1 MNNLNATI
9 YNDTL
14 TAGQVFPRQFIG
26 AYFKII
32 SATGPI
38 NIKANG
44 VDLKGLSAGQGFE
57 KIPFDRLEITDASGA
72 SNTIKY
78 IIATEG
84 FLDGLTG
91 AMQITQ
97 NVPVVSGSFVN
108 NQATVTNASTQIV
121 AANTARK
128 YLYIENNDPTGD
140 IFIGFGAA
148 AVTALNGKKIS
159 PGGFYEFSDVQS
171 TQAIKAIG
179 SLATQS
185 NVVVIEG

>member
-9 YNDTL
+9 YTDTL

-32 SATGPI
+32 SSTGAI
-38 NIKANG
+38 NLKANG
-44 VDLKGLSAGQGFE
+44 VDLKGLTAGQGFE

-97 NVPVVSGSFVN
+97 TVAVQSSSFANTAKTVTSASGSL
-108 NQATVTNASTQIV
+108 I

-128 YLYIENNDPTGD
+128 YLLVQNKDTSGSIYVNFG
-140 IFIGFGAA
+140 GGAA
-148 AVTALNGKKIS
+148 TEGNGILIG
-159 PGGFYEFSDVQS
+159 PGGAYELNANMS
-171 TQAIKAIG
+171 TQGIQAIG
-179 SLATQS
+179 TIPS
-185 NVVVIEG
+185 NANILVVEG

>member
-9 YNDTL
+9 YTDTL
-14 TAGQVFPRQFIG
+14 SSGQVFPRQFIG

-32 SATGPI
+32 SATGPVD
-38 NIKANG
+38 IKANG
-44 VDLKGLSAGQGFE
+44 VNLKGLTAGQGFE

-97 NVPVVSGSFVN
+97 IVPVQSGSFAN
-108 NQATVTNASTQIV
+108 TAKTVTNASAQLI
-121 AANTARK
+121 AGNTSRK
-128 YLYIENNDPTGD
+128 YLLIQNKDSSGSIYLNWGAGVATAGNGIL
-140 IFIGFGAA
+140 IG
-148 AVTALNGKKIS
+148 
-159 PGGFYEFSDVQS
+159 PGGALEMSEAQS
-171 TQAIKAIG
+171 TLALQAIG
-179 SLATQS
+179 SIAS
-185 NVVVIEG
+185 NANILVVEG